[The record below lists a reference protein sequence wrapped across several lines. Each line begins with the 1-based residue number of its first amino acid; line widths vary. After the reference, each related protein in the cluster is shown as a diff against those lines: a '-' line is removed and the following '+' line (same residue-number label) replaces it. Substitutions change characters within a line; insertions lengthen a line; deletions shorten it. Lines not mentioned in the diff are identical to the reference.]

1 MNWKGV
7 FCLLVL
13 LAAGYFWPKSVVG
26 GTPETKDI
34 TVVGLKCEYA
44 VDPIGLDA
52 RTPQFSWKIESEK
65 R

>member
-7 FCLLVL
+7 FSLLVL
-13 LAAGYFWPKSVVG
+13 LAGGYFWPRSVAGEVPV
-26 GTPETKDI
+26 TENI

-52 RTPQFSWKIESEK
+52 RTPQFI
-65 R
+65 